1 MARGME
7 TQITDNRGGGGL
19 FLACKDFRRMFDH
32 SFPACAS
39 FFFFFFV
46 EEIRSHTL
54 IPLVC
59 QD

>member
-39 FFFFFFV
+39 YFFFF
-46 EEIRSHTL
+46 L
-54 IPLVC
+54 
-59 QD
+59 